1 MKALTRVRR
10 ACFIAAALLVATAA
24 VAPVVAKA
32 APADP
37 DADRPIAWNGT
48 AEAAAIHF
56 TTDRKEGLLP
66 LKDVFFANFPD
77 AESDWTPATNNARAS
92 TYYPGPAGV
101 DPVGTICAD
110 VMGEIFAPDRVPIP
124 PSPTFDF
131 LCRPSPKFPLVAQA
145 DNVNPDARTDGS
157 QVIGSGAPLTLVTT
171 SAIAHADR
179 TSVSSDGVIGSV
191 NIIGTPATAPAA
203 LAFRRQAAGIL
214 GGPTAAAGV
223 TAQDSDN
230 STLHIDTVVAHT
242 KQSWD
247 TDGALLTKATT
258 TLKGISLAGGAI
270 HIDTMSSD
278 STARNDGRGIST
290 HGEHITLAG
299 VTVAGQPAAIDQT
312 GVHVGGS
319 SSSVKPLTD
328 ALNAA
333 LNSQGVQITLAN
345 TSGSVGGDG
354 YKTVQSGAE
363 GLIFT
368 VTRHLAI
375 PNAEDDYFA
384 TITLGHTATEADAD
398 SDRGSQPPAED
409 SSIGGVTPPE
419 SSPATPGSE
428 TPGSFEP
435 GTPGTPGT
443 PASFSSTPRKPATR
457 VKGARTGLGQ
467 LEAELAGFTIAH
479 RFELVYLAFA
489 FAFVGVCL
497 SSRLLVPRP
506 RRIS

>member
-1 MKALTRVRR
+1 MRVVSRLRR

-32 APADP
+32 AIDP
-37 DADRPIAWNGT
+37 DANRPIAWAGT
-48 AEAAAIHF
+48 ANAAAIHF

-77 AESDWTPATNNARAS
+77 AESDWDTQSNNARAS

-101 DPVGTICAD
+101 DPVGTVCGNIL
-110 VMGEIFAPDRVPIP
+110 GEIFAPDRVPIQ
-124 PSPTFDF
+124 PSPTFDA

-145 DNVNPDARTDGS
+145 DNITPDARTDGS
-157 QVIGSGAPLTLVTT
+157 QVIGSGAPVTLVTT

-179 TSVSSDGVIGSV
+179 NSVYSDAVIGSV
-191 NIIGTPATAPAA
+191 NVVGTFATAPAA
-203 LAFRRQAAGIL
+203 LAFRRQAAAIL
-214 GGPTAAAGV
+214 HGPAAAAAV
-223 TAQDSDN
+223 TAQASDN
-230 STLHIDTVVAHT
+230 STLHIDSVVAHT
-242 KQSWD
+242 KQIWD

-258 TLKGISLAGGAI
+258 TLKGVSLAGGAI
-270 HIDTMSSD
+270 HIDAMSSD
-278 STARNDGRGIST
+278 ATARNDGRGITT
-290 HGEHITLAG
+290 HDEHMTLAG

-312 GVHVGGS
+312 GVHIGGN

-328 ALNAA
+328 ALNAV
-333 LNSQGVQITLAN
+333 LNSQQVQITLAS
-345 TSGSVGGDG
+345 TSSNVEGDG
-354 YKTVQSGAE
+354 YKTVHSDAG

-384 TITLGHTATEADAD
+384 TITLGTTAAEADAD
-398 SDRGSQPPAED
+398 QDRGSQTPAEEPG
-409 SSIGGVTPPE
+409 IGGVAPPSE
-419 SSPATPGSE
+419 SSPAPSSE
-428 TPGSFEP
+428 TPGVFQP
-435 GTPGTPGT
+435 GTPGTPGS
-443 PASFSSTPRKPATR
+443 AFSNSTPRNRPTR
-457 VKGARTGLGQ
+457 VAGRRTGTIGR